1 MIKVNFL
8 EKILL
13 LLTPII
19 CTLFLLFS
27 PQDLSKAHLE
37 VYGAVTQDPLSFTLI
52 LHRMSENILNFHS
65 LWDGKIFY
73 PYSQSLALS
82 EPLFLSSL
90 FYRFFYLL
98 TSQVILSLN
107 LTLVLF
113 FLLNYFAMFFLS
125 RLILKPLASIVA
137 ATIFSYSML
146 RLGHLCHIHLLP
158 QFIFPITL
166 FFIVLFE
173 KKQKNRYLL
182 FSILAL
188 SAQFYFSLA
197 LGILLFVSLL
207 PYFVWK
213 IYIKKI
219 SFKQVLIL
227 ALSFIAT
234 SAPLLYTFY
243 KNSQSLGFYRTLS
256 DGRVFRASPLSYFTP
271 PANHFYEKI
280 FSVINFQDIARQ
292 EKSLFIGFLCLTLTL
307 LGFYFLKKEKNRY
320 FPILAMSFIFVIVI
334 SMGSYLGLYNIL
346 FYLIPLMKGLR
357 TPARFALSY
366 LFICSLLSGYAFE
379 KISQKTKKIQPLVF
393 ILFLFLFL
401 IENRFRIP
409 KTQVYE
415 RWADSVQFLA
425 ITPKKEP
432 TIFFPMDY
440 EEAYHMYASTL
451 HNHPI
456 ANGWAGFTPESYYQT
471 KKSLDE
477 FISSPTK
484 KTLHPLINL
493 GFKNLAIRKDFTKSE
508 NEIKKIAKVLYE
520 DEYCFIIY
528 LEPL

>member
-1 MIKVNFL
+1 MLKMSLL

-13 LLTPII
+13 LLTPVF
-19 CTLFLLFS
+19 CTLILLLS
-27 PQDLSKAHLE
+27 PQDFSNAHLE
-37 VYGAVTQDPLSFTLI
+37 VYGAITQDPLSFTLI

-65 LWDGKIFY
+65 LWDGKMFY
-73 PYSQSLALS
+73 PNSESLALS

-113 FLLNYFAMFFLS
+113 FLLNYFAMYFLS

-166 FFIVLFE
+166 FFVALFE
-173 KKQKNRYLL
+173 KKNKNRYLL
-182 FSILAL
+182 FSILVL
-188 SAQFYFSLA
+188 SAQFYFSIA

-207 PYFVWK
+207 PYFAWK
-213 IYIKKI
+213 IYNKKI
-219 SFKQVLIL
+219 PLKQALIL
-227 ALSFIAT
+227 VLTFIFT

-243 KNSQSLGFYRTLS
+243 KNSQSHGFYRTLA
-256 DGRVFRASPLSYFTP
+256 DARVFRASPFSYFTP

-280 FSVINFQDIARQ
+280 FSFINFQDVARQ

-307 LGFYFLKKEKNRY
+307 LGFYFLKKEKNKY
-320 FPILAMSFIFVIVI
+320 FPILFGSFLFIIAV
-334 SMGSYLGLYNIL
+334 SMGSYLGLYNLL

-366 LFICSLLSGYAFE
+366 LFICSLLSGYALE
-379 KISQKTKKIQPLVF
+379 KISQKSKKIQPIGFF

-401 IENRFRIP
+401 LENRFRLP
-409 KTQVYE
+409 KTKVYE
-415 RWADSVQFLA
+415 RWANSVQFLA
-425 ITPKKEP
+425 NIPKK
-432 TIFFPMDY
+432 D
-440 EEAYHMYASTL
+440 AS
-451 HNHPI
+451 
-456 ANGWAGFTPESYYQT
+456 EST
-471 KKSLDE
+471 RAS
-477 FISSPTK
+477 
-484 KTLHPLINL
+484 
-493 GFKNLAIRKDFTKSE
+493 
-508 NEIKKIAKVLYE
+508 
-520 DEYCFIIY
+520 
-528 LEPL
+528 